1 MEHIILEN
9 GEYAMGVFI
18 PSGATVIDSA
28 PPTKAHKWE
37 DNKWVFKGF
46 TQEAV
51 DNKFRF
57 ERNFLLAETDWWAN
71 SDLTMTQE
79 QKNYRKAL
87 RDLPSTASPELDEN
101 GQLTGVT
108 WPTKPE

>member
-57 ERNFLLAETDWWAN
+57 ERNFLLAETDWTGI
-71 SDLTMTQE
+71 SDLTMSDAMKTYRQE
-79 QKNYRKAL
+79 L
-87 RDLPSTASPELDEN
+87 RDIPASNTIYEN
-101 GQLTGVT
+101 VT